1 MNIGSLE
8 DEKVSLDDLQEK
20 VQEFEDFVQSTDI
33 AAMQSELRLLQL
45 WIMQLMPSP
54 LELWDRFDLLVVML
68 YDLRGP
74 V

>member
-45 WIMQLMPSP
+45 
-54 LELWDRFDLLVVML
+54 
-68 YDLRGP
+68 
-74 V
+74 